1 MSAQFIRECRK
12 AVVAAVG
19 FASTLVALGALE
31 GTAAKVVLAVIAGL
45 TAAGVYRVPNA
56 AKA

>member
-12 AVVAAVG
+12 ALVAVVG
-19 FASTLVALGALE
+19 FASTLIALGVLD
-31 GTAAKVVLAVIAGL
+31 GDTASVVLAAIAGL

-56 AKA
+56 PKA